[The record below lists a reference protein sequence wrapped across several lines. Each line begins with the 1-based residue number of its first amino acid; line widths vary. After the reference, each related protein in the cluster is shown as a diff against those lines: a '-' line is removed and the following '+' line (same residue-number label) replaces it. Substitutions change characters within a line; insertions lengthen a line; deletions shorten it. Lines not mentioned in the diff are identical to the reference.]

1 MKRNLVVGL
10 VLVALGALLII
21 QNAIG
26 PNIEIWSFVWP
37 LFVLIPG
44 ISMHI
49 NYFSKENNSGNL
61 VIAGILTTYGI
72 YFLISVL
79 TTKTASTDSFIY
91 LFGIG
96 IGFIES
102 YIFCEKKSGYLS
114 LAIIAFVFSLLIYL
128 KKYLPKMVS
137 LRSYIIP
144 GILILTGVYIL
155 VKSSKIFDKRE

>member
-10 VLVALGALLII
+10 VLVALGVLLIV
-21 QNAIG
+21 QHTLG
-26 PNIEIWSFVWP
+26 LKIEIWSFIWP
-37 LFVLIPG
+37 LFLLIPG

-49 NYFSKENNSGNL
+49 NYFSKKNNSGNL

-79 TTKTASTDSFIY
+79 TTKTAYTDSFVY
-91 LFGIG
+91 LLGIG
-96 IGFIES
+96 IGFMES

-114 LAIIAFVFSLLIYL
+114 SAIIAFVFSLLVYL
-128 KKYLPKMVS
+128 KKYLPNMVG

-144 GILILTGVYIL
+144 GLLIFIGIYIL
-155 VKSSKIFDKRE
+155 VKSSGILDKKE